1 VNLFDG
7 HKKALNQFCFR
18 AFLKARKTNA
28 MRSLPVSVEG
38 YRLMLFS
45 LKKRMD
51 SPMSLKLERDSTPI
65 GYVVKLIKDIWAQMK
80 NSEK

>member
-1 VNLFDG
+1 
-7 HKKALNQFCFR
+7 
-18 AFLKARKTNA
+18 